1 MRAPPTRT
9 HHAPYRPGGGTTAR
23 SVLTSHNKPF
33 LQVVRRAVKEE
44 LEPKQELMKE
54 EGWDNGWD
62 SAGNLTYPIE
72 EEDKQ
77 LTCVP

>member
-1 MRAPPTRT
+1 
-9 HHAPYRPGGGTTAR
+9 
-23 SVLTSHNKPF
+23 
-33 LQVVRRAVKEE
+33 VVRRAVKEE